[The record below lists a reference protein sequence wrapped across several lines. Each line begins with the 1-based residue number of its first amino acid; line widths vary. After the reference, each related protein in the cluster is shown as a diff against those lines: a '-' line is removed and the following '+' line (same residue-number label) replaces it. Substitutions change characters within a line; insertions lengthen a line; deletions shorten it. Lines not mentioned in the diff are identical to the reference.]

1 MRCIG
6 REEGNE
12 WLLSWQQVLETC
24 QSISSLSE
32 QWNGAF
38 SLSVD
43 LAMSFIIFRFFRPLE
58 SGQTTRFEH

>member
-1 MRCIG
+1 MRCIR

-32 QWNGAF
+32 QWDGAF

-43 LAMSFIIFRFFRPLE
+43 LAMSFMIF
-58 SGQTTRFEH
+58 